1 VVTDP
6 PQVPALYTAEVGH
19 SRRSPLR
26 NEFRYR
32 SGYWLVDLDHLPSRR
47 GLARWCAQ
55 VRSEDHVDIRQ
66 ILGEHGIVAARILM
80 LTGARSFGYAFD
92 PLSVFWCYD
101 GTDTPCAVVAE
112 VHNTYGDRHAY
123 LLEGDATR
131 GARVPKAMFVSPF
144 NPVDGSYRIRV
155 SEPGATVEVSVT
167 LERPG
172 EEPFVATLRARR
184 QPFTS
189 KAVRRTAFRY
199 SSWRTRLLI
208 QWRGLRLW
216 GRGLAVQSR

>member
-6 PQVPALYTAEVGH
+6 PQVPALYAAEVGH
-19 SRRSPLR
+19 SRHSPLR

-32 SGYWLVDLDHLPSRR
+32 SAYWLVDLDHLPSRR

-55 VRSEDHVDIRQ
+55 VRSEDHMDLRRV
-66 ILGEHGIVAARILM
+66 LGEHGIVAARILM

-101 GTDTPCAVVAE
+101 GGETLCAVVAE

-123 LLEGDATR
+123 LLERDAT
-131 GARVPKAMFVSPF
+131 GEARVPKAMFVSPF
-144 NPVDGSYRIRV
+144 NRVDGSYRIRV
-155 SEPGATVEVSVT
+155 SQPGATVDVSVR

-184 QPFTS
+184 QPFTAM
-189 KAVRRTAFRY
+189 AVTRTAFRY
-199 SSWRTRLLI
+199 SSWRTRILV
-208 QWRGLRLW
+208 QWQGLHLW
-216 GRGLAVQSR
+216 GRGLAVRPR